1 MSIKYLY
8 LAICAVIASASE
20 IKNFLSGVEPVS
32 YSEEKSNGTVIKCF
46 WFNSDKISVYDLHY
60 LKPDNDYKNTSL
72 KFEDGQI
79 LFNLCDN
86 IPNDHSKCTPDTQV
100 VYKTDEQSCTK
111 RLTDVASKG
120 SEWSLINPDDQ
131 RSGIK
136 IKMSPGD
143 DSKRVIF
150 EIKCDNS
157 TDMTKVE
164 TNSSISDDELIFKFS
179 SIYACPQADFYDIYK
194 IIVEKK
200 YIFGSALILIG
211 LFELF
216 LGQKLVTA
224 TIFIFSAAIVV
235 LFVFVFFFQFI
246 LPGGIHET
254 VFWFVLAIAIIVG
267 LVLGYFV
274 AKYKDKFFGIIMG
287 ALLGYIIGQIL
298 YNLALNRININ
309 QTALQI
315 IVYVLCI
322 GVCIALSI
330 LLFNIVTIFATAL
343 IGAYAVIRGISIFAG
358 GFPNETTIAD
368 LVKNDETEQ
377 LKNLLTWIVYL
388 YLGGWVILFVIGLV
402 VQIKIFAADKE
413 EEKNKETTKEGDD
426 TSAYYKKFGY
436 KK

>member
-1 MSIKYLY
+1 
-8 LAICAVIASASE
+8 
-20 IKNFLSGVEPVS
+20 
-32 YSEEKSNGTVIKCF
+32 
-46 WFNSDKISVYDLHY
+46 
-60 LKPDNDYKNTSL
+60 
-72 KFEDGQI
+72 
-79 LFNLCDN
+79 
-86 IPNDHSKCTPDTQV
+86 
-100 VYKTDEQSCTK
+100 
-111 RLTDVASKG
+111 
-120 SEWSLINPDDQ
+120 
-131 RSGIK
+131 
-136 IKMSPGD
+136 
-143 DSKRVIF
+143 
-150 EIKCDNS
+150 
-157 TDMTKVE
+157 
-164 TNSSISDDELIFKFS
+164 
-179 SIYACPQADFYDIYK
+179 
-194 IIVEKK
+194 
-200 YIFGSALILIG
+200 
-211 LFELF
+211 
-216 LGQKLVTA
+216 
-224 TIFIFSAAIVV
+224 
-235 LFVFVFFFQFI
+235 
-246 LPGGIHET
+246 
-254 VFWFVLAIAIIVG
+254 
-267 LVLGYFV
+267 
-274 AKYKDKFFGIIMG
+274 MG

-402 VQIKIFAADKE
+402 VQIKIFAADKK

>member
-72 KFEDGQI
+72 KFGDGQI

-179 SIYACPQADFYDIYK
+179 SKYACPQADFYDIYK

-235 LFVFVFFFQFI
+235 LFVFVFFFI
-246 LPGGIHET
+246 
-254 VFWFVLAIAIIVG
+254 
-267 LVLGYFV
+267 
-274 AKYKDKFFGIIMG
+274 
-287 ALLGYIIGQIL
+287 
-298 YNLALNRININ
+298 YNLN
-309 QTALQI
+309 
-315 IVYVLCI
+315 Y
-322 GVCIALSI
+322 S
-330 LLFNIVTIFATAL
+330 
-343 IGAYAVIRGISIFAG
+343 
-358 GFPNETTIAD
+358 
-368 LVKNDETEQ
+368 
-377 LKNLLTWIVYL
+377 
-388 YLGGWVILFVIGLV
+388 
-402 VQIKIFAADKE
+402 
-413 EEKNKETTKEGDD
+413 
-426 TSAYYKKFGY
+426 
-436 KK
+436 